1 MGRYIPVYHTGTFL
15 FLNFIPALIIYTYIW
30 IFSYPCVLHTKPI
43 TPTFFLLILVLFRD
57 WHKLWSLLLWNFLV
71 YYSFICPISRYSP
84 HNPVPKHS
92 QRLLFP
98 SCERPSFAPII
109 FIYCC
114 DGVRL
119 CLWNWTANRT
129 TVCPP
134 DDTWMSRSIGGIIR
148 TGKYGRTQRKTCSS
162 ATWSTK
168 NFTSWTRASVARSR
182 RLTTWAMS
190 RSVFI
195 QIQNRIQECLKCD
208 ETWNTCQNPC
218 VWKLH

>member
-1 MGRYIPVYHTGTFL
+1 MFLLNFVIARNGPVYTG
-15 FLNFIPALIIYTYIW
+15 IPYRDFFCSWILYRHLYIYELLATHACCIPSLSHPPFFVNLSIISWLAQIMKLIVMK
-30 IFSYPCVLHTKPI
+30 FST
-43 TPTFFLLILVLFRD
+43 
-57 WHKLWSLLLWNFLV
+57 V
-71 YYSFICPISRYSP
+71 YYFFICPISRYSP

-92 QRLLFP
+92 QRLLFLP
-98 SCERPSFAPII
+98 CERPSFAPII

-134 DDTWMSRSIGGIIR
+134 DDTWMSRSIGE
-148 TGKYGRTQRKTCSS
+148 TCYSD
-162 ATWSTK
+162 TLSTK
-168 NFTSWTRASVARSR
+168 NLTSWTRASVARSR

-195 QIQNRIQECLKCD
+195 PIQNRIQECLKRD